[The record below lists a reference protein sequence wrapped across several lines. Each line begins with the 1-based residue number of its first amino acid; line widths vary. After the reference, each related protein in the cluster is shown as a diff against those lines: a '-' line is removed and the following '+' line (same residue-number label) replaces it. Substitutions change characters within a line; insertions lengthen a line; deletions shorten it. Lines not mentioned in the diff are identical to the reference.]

1 MFSTRTLLIKS
12 LMISILVDSIYV
24 SIIILASPISEEK
37 HETYPIK
44 ETQTPIKENI
54 KYNISDITSIQVTNL
69 KVSDQNVHSITHPNE
84 QIQDITRLLTI
95 KKSPNSFLTTRESTS
110 TPIRNESSE
119 ISPFVV
125 VAIILSGIVG
135 LYIVYLLLLLSVV
148 SWTYIFQRCN
158 MYNYVEVVQ

>member
-1 MFSTRTLLIKS
+1 
-12 LMISILVDSIYV
+12 MISILVDSIYV

-69 KVSDQNVHSITHPNE
+69 KVSDQNVHSIPHPNE
-84 QIQDITRLLTI
+84 QIQDITRLSTI
-95 KKSPNSFLTTRESTS
+95 RKSPNSFLTTRESTS